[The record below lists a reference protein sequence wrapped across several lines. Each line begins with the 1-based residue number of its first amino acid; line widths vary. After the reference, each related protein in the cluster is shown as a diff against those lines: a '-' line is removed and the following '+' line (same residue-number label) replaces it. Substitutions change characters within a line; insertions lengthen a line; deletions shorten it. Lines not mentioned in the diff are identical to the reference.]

1 MKTLKYLPLGLVA
14 GAAFSLASCDDTLDC
29 GCECNVPKVTS
40 FEFLNESTMKEIN
53 NQKKEH
59 VHTAERD
66 SFDKGKVASG
76 TTVIVYGENLAEVT
90 SIMYGD
96 KAATLYPTLISD
108 NQIIFK
114 VPEGITKSAT
124 PKFCTKA
131 CPTGVK
137 GLPKVYLGKP
147 CVAMCDNEFAIST
160 LKVKGN
166 SLVDGLEAWFWSDV
180 TNDYTVQSPSVSV
193 GEGGA
198 DATIT
203 VPKGF
208 GNNHPILFKTGAGE
222 SFSSFI
228 FHDVRGM
235 MIDRDDETRN
245 ACLQNIADWNF
256 DENNTDLDPAEVRDK
271 LEYTK
276 QDLVK
281 QYFTS
286 DNSIGDFTIFY
297 SAVDGGYAQLFY
309 NLTYGVDK
317 NGLDPAD
324 LPNTVFG
331 KKTLDGLYGDD
342 ATWGDMS
349 KYCVKFEAFVSDE
362 YGPMNGGVLA
372 LGFREGSAS
381 FPTKEGFD
389 VRDYCAAFQPATLT
403 LDKPATGDWKIKSAD
418 PWNTHGD
425 WMTIC
430 IPMDEFKYDYLSGA
444 YSTSIENNR
453 MVTDGSDIQYK
464 YFGDKDNGQP
474 YYMTH
479 KVTTHESDPCTALD
493 EYIEEV
499 PYNSFAIVYNNYDNA
514 ISNAQEDGFAIA
526 IDNVRIGL
534 ADDNNGSIYRML
546 DFGAPTRDYYEKPI
560 TSCK

>member
-40 FEFLNESTMKEIN
+40 FEFLNESTMKDIN

-180 TNDYTVQSPSVSV
+180 TKDYTVQSPSVSV

-228 FHDVRGM
+228 FHDERGM
-235 MIDRDDETRN
+235 MVTRDDEEYLN
-245 ACLQNIADWNF
+245 KFLMNIPDNDI
-256 DENNTDLDPAEVRDK
+256 DENVAGNDADAIRDAK
-271 LEYTK
+271 DFTK
-276 QDLVK
+276 QDLEK
-281 QYFTS
+281 LYFQSENT
-286 DNSIGDFTIFY
+286 NGNFSIFWSGT
-297 SAVDGGYAQLFY
+297 DGYQALNFD
-309 NLTYGVDK
+309 LPYGISK
-317 NGLDPAD
+317 NGIAVEDVPG
-324 LPNTVFG
+324 TVFG
-331 KKTLDGLYGDD
+331 FGKDGLYGDD
-342 ATWGDMS
+342 AMFGDIS
-349 KYCVKFEAFVSDE
+349 KYCVKFEAFVSDDF
-362 YGPMNGGVLA
+362 GPLQGLA
-372 LGFREGSAS
+372 LSVGFREGNEDNSLDGYR
-381 FPTKEGFD
+381 K
-389 VRDYCAAFQPATLT
+389 YCAVFQPSELIF
-403 LDKPATGDWKIKSAD
+403 DKPLTGGWTIKSAK
-418 PWNTHGD
+418 PWTTQGD
-425 WMTIC
+425 WMTIA
-430 IPMDEFKYDYLSGA
+430 IPMDQFLFNIADFNVQTAAENGRLNTEDASKKYEAFGSGVDDKSYFVKNPA
-444 YSTSIENNR
+444 NTHANESPNTRYEDDIENN
-453 MVTDGSDIQYK
+453 
-464 YFGDKDNGQP
+464 
-474 YYMTH
+474 
-479 KVTTHESDPCTALD
+479 
-493 EYIEEV
+493 
-499 PYNSFAIVYNNYDNA
+499 PYNSFGISYNEWTYALKGD
-514 ISNAQEDGFAIA
+514 FAIA

-534 ADDNNGSIYRML
+534 NDNNGGVYEML
-546 DFGAPTRDYYEKPI
+546 KWGVPTRDFYVAPI